1 MWGAILHRPRGRT
14 SHRPEGTARREVK
27 RPNNQVVMSSANCRI
42 PGDRSRHGS
51 HCTGQ
56 TSAGEIETLTLAGYI
71 AVWSIDLSCSDGL
84 FLARATLS
92 SFQAVPI
99 SWIFVL
105 DDLV

>member
-1 MWGAILHRPRGRT
+1 MGRHSSSTPGPDIAQARGD
-14 SHRPEGTARREVK
+14 SPPEVK

-42 PGDRSRHGS
+42 PGDRSRHSS
-51 HCTGQ
+51 HCTCQ

-71 AVWSIDLSCSDGL
+71 AVWSIDLSCGDGL
-84 FLARATLS
+84 FLARTTLS
-92 SFQAVPI
+92 SFRAVSI